1 MIIFSHEEL
10 RHLMRRYVMSTD
22 RIMNVMYPIM
32 KSLKSNQKYLNMLV
46 ILSIMGVTISGLWF
60 RSETLPK
67 PIMQYFKKGAQVTSF
82 TAISEMADLEGMP
95 RWKTV
100 LLREDT
106 DKWDLVIQDGGIE
119 QSHWIGVGNTMYVKD
134 YADDRFWQINVPEK
148 LLFLSQIDFRKFIQ
162 RAMNRMGK
170 IAVIDKGNME
180 FEILDPD
187 YDNVR
192 ESIKHT
198 IWLNEKTGLI
208 AKERYF
214 SDTGTAVTYYSNL
227 GSTRVNI
234 PVAIKRSE
242 TNADPWLLSNSITA
256 TYSAEMK
263 LKGLPVVWPFSKL

>member
-1 MIIFSHEEL
+1 
-10 RHLMRRYVMSTD
+10 
-22 RIMNVMYPIM
+22 
-32 KSLKSNQKYLNMLV
+32 
-46 ILSIMGVTISGLWF
+46 
-60 RSETLPK
+60 
-67 PIMQYFKKGAQVTSF
+67 
-82 TAISEMADLEGMP
+82 
-95 RWKTV
+95 
-100 LLREDT
+100 
-106 DKWDLVIQDGGIE
+106 
-119 QSHWIGVGNTMYVKD
+119 
-134 YADDRFWQINVPEK
+134 
-148 LLFLSQIDFRKFIQ
+148 
-162 RAMNRMGK
+162 MNRMGK